1 MEILYI
7 GDFLKKNGP
16 SQVDINLTKNL
27 LGVQVYKEQINK
39 KFTFNFFKNL
49 RKSSIIVIS
58 GVSFKGTITSIL
70 ANIFSKK
77 VVFIMH
83 GALKIEKNYRCIP
96 ITRQIFEK
104 IKIKASDKIVC
115 VSKIF
120 SENVKEIYNED
131 SSKITYINNGVNLK
145 EFCVPK
151 NKIRKQNM
159 VTLGGGREEKGVLNI
174 CRSIESIKKQ
184 KNINI
189 DKLIVI
195 GEDGQ
200 NKEEICRYDFVEWKG
215 FLSHEEVVEI
225 FNENKYFIQNSF
237 YESFGI
243 APIEAYLSECKVIC
257 SNKVPSAIFLGIE
270 DNNLHNPYNIE
281 EISENIKKI
290 IKDDNLKNNL
300 ENLKIQKWSEIGK
313 EYTEVFRDLVKNND

>member
-16 SQVDINLTKNL
+16 SQVDINLTQNL
-27 LGVQVYKEQINK
+27 LGMQIYKEQINK
-39 KFTFNFFKNL
+39 KFTLNFLKNL
-49 RKSSIIVIS
+49 KKSSIIVIS
-58 GVSFKGTITSIL
+58 GVSFKGTITSIF
-70 ANIFSKK
+70 AKIFSKK
-77 VVFIMH
+77 VIFIMH
-83 GALKIEKNYRCIP
+83 GALKIEKNYRHIP
-96 ITRQIFEK
+96 LIRQIFEK
-104 IKIKASDKIVC
+104 IKIKTSDKIIC

-120 SENVKEIYNED
+120 SENVKEIYNKD
-131 SSKITYINNGVNLK
+131 SSKITYINNGVNLEK
-145 EFCVPK
+145 FCVLK

-200 NKEEICRYDFVEWKG
+200 NKEEICKYDFVEWKG
-215 FLSHEEVVEI
+215 FLSHEQVVEI

-237 YESFGI
+237 YEPFGI
-243 APIEAYLSECKVIC
+243 APVEAYLSKCQVIC
-257 SNKVPSAIFLGIE
+257 SNQVPSSLLLNI
-270 DNNLHNPYNIE
+270 DSSNLHNPYNIE
-281 EISENIKKI
+281 EISENIKKHI
-290 IKDDNLKNNL
+290 SNKDLKNNL
-300 ENLKIQKWSEIGK
+300 KNMKIKTWKDIGI
-313 EYTEVFRDLVKNND
+313 EYKKLFQSILQE

>member
-16 SQVDINLTKNL
+16 SQVDINLTQNL

-243 APIEAYLSECKVIC
+243 APIEAYLSKCQVIC
-257 SNKVPSAIFLGIE
+257 SSQVPSSLLLNI
-270 DNNLHNPYNIE
+270 DSSNLHNPYNIE
-281 EISENIKKI
+281 GISENIKKHI
-290 IKDDNLKNNL
+290 CNKELKNS
-300 ENLKIQKWSEIGK
+300 LKNMKIKTWKNTGI
-313 EYTEVFRDLVKNND
+313 EYKKLFQNILQE